1 LFSLGN
7 RHRNLLSEG
16 AASYCHPINFS
27 LTNGEIFVTLTKI
40 GFIAKESLKIGLFGW
55 LKKCNSGHASNF

>member
-1 LFSLGN
+1 LDLLFSLGN

-27 LTNGEIFVTLTKI
+27 LTNGEIFVTLT
-40 GFIAKESLKIGLFGW
+40 
-55 LKKCNSGHASNF
+55 NFQYKN

>member
-1 LFSLGN
+1 LFSLRN

-27 LTNGEIFVTLTKI
+27 LTNGEIFVTLTDMPRLRL
-40 GFIAKESLKIGLFGW
+40 FFSLSIDCGLII
-55 LKKCNSGHASNF
+55 L